1 MQQERRNYN
10 RVLLKISGEGF
21 CKDGGFGLDIGQVR
35 FIGDELAECLGT
47 GKEIAVVIGGGNFIR
62 GAIASE
68 KSGLGR
74 ATADYM
80 GMLATIINGMALQ
93 DTLEALG
100 FETRLMS
107 ALTATD
113 VAEPFIRRRCT
124 RHLEKGRIV
133 ILVGGTG
140 NPYFTTDTQAALR
153 ASEIKADILLKAT
166 KVDGVYSADPL
177 KDPSAERYDT
187 ISYEEVLKQ
196 KLRIM
201 DASAIDL
208 CAQNSIPIMVFCMRD
223 RGNLLRALSGE
234 KIGTIIS
241 AQDS

>member
-1 MQQERRNYN
+1 MQRERRNYN

-21 CKDGGFGLDIGQVR
+21 CKEQEFGLDLEQVR
-35 FIGDELAECLGT
+35 FLGDEIAECVGT
-47 GKEIAVVIGGGNFIR
+47 GKEIAVVVGGGNFIR

-68 KSGLGR
+68 KTGLGR

-93 DTLEALG
+93 DTLEALD

-153 ASEIKADILLKAT
+153 ASEIKADVLLKAT
-166 KVDGVYSADPL
+166 KVDGVYSADPM
-177 KDPSAERYDT
+177 KDPSAERFDSITYD
-187 ISYEEVLKQ
+187 ELLKR
-196 KLRIM
+196 KLEIM
-201 DASAIDL
+201 DTSAVEL
-208 CAQNSIPIMVFCMRD
+208 CARNEIPILVFSLREK
-223 RGNLLRALSGE
+223 GNLLRALGGE
-234 KIGTIIS
+234 EIGTIIT
-241 AQDS
+241 A

>member
-1 MQQERRNYN
+1 MRRERQNFN

-21 CKDGGFGLDIGQVR
+21 CRDGGFGLDIKQVR
-35 FIGDELAECLGT
+35 GLADEVAECVGT

-68 KSGLGR
+68 ESGLGR

-80 GMLATIINGMALQ
+80 GMLATVINGMALQ
-93 DTLEALG
+93 DTLEALD

-107 ALTATD
+107 ALAASD

-153 ASEIKADILLKAT
+153 ASEIKADVVLKAT
-166 KVDGVYSADPL
+166 KVDGVYSADPM
-177 KDPSAERYDT
+177 KDPSAEKFET
-187 ISYEEVLKQ
+187 ISYEEVLRR
-196 KLRIM
+196 KLQIM
-201 DASAIDL
+201 DASAIEL
-208 CAQNSIPIMVFCMRD
+208 CSRNSIPIVVFSMREK
-223 RGNLLRALSGE
+223 GNLLRALGGE
-234 KIGTIIS
+234 KIGTLIT
-241 AQDS
+241 A

>member
-1 MQQERRNYN
+1 MRHEKRNYS
-10 RVLLKISGEGF
+10 RVLLKVSGEGF
-21 CKDGGFGLDIGQVR
+21 CKKNGFGLDLEQVR
-35 FIGDELAECLGT
+35 FMADEIAECVGT
-47 GKEIAVVIGGGNFIR
+47 GKEVAVVAGGGNFIR

-68 KSGLGR
+68 KTGLGR

-80 GMLATIINGMALQ
+80 GMLATVINGMALQ
-93 DTLEALG
+93 DTLEALN

-107 ALTATD
+107 ALTASD

-153 ASEIKADILLKAT
+153 ASEIRADVLLKAT

-177 KDPSAERYDT
+177 EDPSAKKYDT
-187 ISYEEVLKQ
+187 ISYEEILSR

-201 DASAIDL
+201 DSSAVDL
-208 CAQNSIPIMVFCMRD
+208 CAQNDIPILVFSLREK
-223 RGNLLRALSGE
+223 GNLLRAISGE
-234 KIGTIIS
+234 KIGTVIT
-241 AQDS
+241 A